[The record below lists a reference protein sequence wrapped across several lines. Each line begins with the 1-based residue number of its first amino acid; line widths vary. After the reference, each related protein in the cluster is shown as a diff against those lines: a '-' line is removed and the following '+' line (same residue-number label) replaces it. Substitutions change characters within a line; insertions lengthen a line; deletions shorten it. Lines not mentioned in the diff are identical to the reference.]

1 MISIDQNDP
10 GKTFFSFWRKQD
22 CFTQKWPQLISPS
35 LAAAGAA
42 DAGAGAGAG
51 AGGHFNEIINVFFS
65 SSDLVVKKWVRSF
78 SLGSLLKRFR
88 KNFFCFLGV

>member
-1 MISIDQNDP
+1 MTRVKLFFLFLE
-10 GKTFFSFWRKQD
+10 KTRLFHPKMA
-22 CFTQKWPQLISPS
+22 PANYPS

-42 DAGAGAGAG
+42 DAG

-78 SLGSLLKRFR
+78 SLGLF
-88 KNFFCFLGV
+88 